1 MTSMKQV
8 KQEGTLDL
16 SVVVPLGSRY
26 DDLGVLCRDL
36 RRVLAPFGLH
46 EVIIVDD
53 ANGPAT
59 RRDVQAVSR
68 EYSEVRVLTL
78 ARRMG
83 ESAALDLGMRA
94 ARGAIIVTVDPY
106 LHVSLNELPLILEPL
121 YGEYDLVCGWRQT
134 QGGGLAQMASKG
146 FNAVARWLTK
156 VPVHDLNC
164 RMRAMRREV
173 LQDIPM
179 YGDLH
184 RFLPIFAVRRG
195 FRLREVVVTQQPG
208 KREVGAFNPNSY
220 ISRLLDLLTLAFLTR
235 FMKRPLH
242 LFGLIGMAGFVI
254 GAGLA
259 TYLGYERLVLGI
271 GIGHRPLLLLAV
283 LLIVVGV
290 QLGSIGLLGELM
302 IFTHAKDVKDY
313 VVKEERRSDDDAVE

>member
-1 MTSMKQV
+1 MASVEQV
-8 KQEGTLDL
+8 NQKGAPDL

-26 DDLGVLCRDL
+26 EDLGTLCRDL
-36 RRVLAPFGLH
+36 RRVLVPFGCY

-59 RRDVQAVSR
+59 RRDVQAVR
-68 EYSEVRVLTL
+68 KEYSEVRVLTL

-83 ESAALDLGMRA
+83 ESTALGLGTQA

-106 LHVSLNELPLILEPL
+106 LHVSLDELPAMLEPL
-121 YGEYDLVCGWRQT
+121 RGEYDLVCGWRKT
-134 QGGGLAQMASKG
+134 QGSGLARIASNG
-146 FNAVARWLTK
+146 FNTVARWLTQ

-195 FRLREVVVTQQPG
+195 FRLHEVVVTQQPG
-208 KREVGAFNPNSY
+208 KQEVGAFNPSSY
-220 ISRLLDLLTLAFLTR
+220 INRLMDLLTLAFLTR

-242 LFGLIGMAGFVI
+242 LFGLIGMAGLVI
-254 GAGLA
+254 GAALGA
-259 TYLGYERLVLGI
+259 YLGYERLVLGI
-271 GIGHRPLLLLAV
+271 AIGNRPLLLLAV
-283 LLIVVGV
+283 LLVVVGI

-302 IFTHAKDVKDY
+302 IFTHARELKDY
-313 VVKEERRSDDDAVE
+313 VVKEER